1 MVSWFE
7 QGNIYSPVSIN
18 KPYMRKGYQL
28 HPSYK
33 ARVANVL
40 RDSVGVPK
48 EHVQSM
54 INDIMTDSVVNKGRT
69 DMMAFL
75 MLGSLIVAPEV
86 AVINVLRKLPNSV
99 KWDLAKRSRVI
110 FEPLIEGKL
119 QQKMQHYGSGVK
131 RQPRNQ
137 SWQYQGAKYQP
148 GTKTYTSK
156 YVDTKTSTL
165 RRTVGSVGQMASA
178 SRLPTKWQIQN
189 LMYDLVDLY
198 QPEYYI
204 DQPYQPMGNDWFPRK
219 QRRRY

>member
-1 MVSWFE
+1 M
-7 QGNIYSPVSIN
+7 Q
-18 KPYMRKGYQL
+18 KGYQL

-48 EHVQSM
+48 EQVQSM
-54 INDIMTDSVVNKGRT
+54 VNDIMTDSVVNKGRT

-86 AVINVLRKLPNSV
+86 AVIKVLRKLPNSI
-99 KWDLAKRSRVI
+99 KWDLAKRSRSV

-137 SWQYQGAKYQP
+137 SWQYVGAKYQP
-148 GTKTYTSK
+148 GTKTYKSK
-156 YVDTKTSTL
+156 YVDTKTSTM
-165 RRTVGSVGQMASA
+165 RRTVGSVGQMASV

-198 QPEYYI
+198 QHQYYI
-204 DQPYQPMGNDWFPRK
+204 DQPYQPRGSFVPRK
-219 QRRRY
+219 KRRRY